1 MSWIVK
7 DLWKALWDSRREYED
22 ALREGKVQA
31 FAVINKIAS
40 EVGSKRGVFL
50 QLNFP
55 PGQEIP
61 GPSKLGRRDLSI
73 LVYRDRKRFE
83 GITEQ
88 DLREHLQPL
97 NPVSLDKTG
106 FGYEGLRAKLPS
118 GRIDCL
124 PGGVHVWC
132 ELTPDVLVFLNW
144 LFEKAYG
151 IGPGTLPEHK

>member
-7 DLWKALWDSRREYED
+7 DLWKTLWDSRRDYED
-22 ALREGKVQA
+22 ALIEGKVQA
-31 FAVINKIAS
+31 FAVINEIAS
-40 EVGSKRGVFL
+40 EAGSRWGVFL

-61 GPSKLGRRDLSI
+61 GPGKLGRRDLSI

-88 DLREHLQPL
+88 DLKEHLQPL
-97 NPVSLDKTG
+97 NPVSFDNAG
-106 FGYEGLRAKLPS
+106 FGYEGLRVRLPS

-132 ELTPDVLVFLNW
+132 ELSPDVLEFLDW
-144 LFEKAYG
+144 LFKNAYG
-151 IGPGTLPEHK
+151 LKEN

>member
-7 DLWKALWDSRREYED
+7 DLWKTLWDSRREYED
-22 ALREGKVQA
+22 ALLEGKVQA
-31 FAVINKIAS
+31 FAVINEIAA
-40 EVGSKRGVFL
+40 EVGSKWGVFL

-55 PGQEIP
+55 PGREIP

-73 LVYRDRKRFE
+73 LVHRDRKRFE

-97 NPVSLDKTG
+97 KPASFDKTG
-106 FGYEGLRAKLPS
+106 FGYEGLRAKLSS

-124 PGGVHVWC
+124 PGGVHIWC
-132 ELTPDVLVFLNW
+132 ELTPDVLAFLDW

-151 IGPGTLPEHK
+151 IGPRTLPEHK

>member
-7 DLWKALWDSRREYED
+7 DLWKTLWDGRREYEN
-22 ALREGKVQA
+22 ALIEGKVQA
-31 FAVINKIAS
+31 FAVINEIAS
-40 EVGSKRGVFL
+40 EVGSRWGVFL

-61 GPSKLGRRDLSI
+61 GPGKLGHRDLSI

-88 DLREHLQPL
+88 DLKEHLQPL
-97 NPVSLDKTG
+97 SPASFDKAG
-106 FGYEGLRAKLPS
+106 FGYEGLRARLSS

-132 ELTPDVLVFLNW
+132 ELSPDVQEFLDW
-144 LFEKAYG
+144 LFKNAYG
-151 IGPGTLPEHK
+151 LKEN